1 MFLSFLSE
9 FDPDLRDAFLEK
21 LRLHWTHHSTA
32 LEGNTL
38 TLGETHAVLSQGL
51 TISGKPLAHHL
62 EVVGHSRAIDLV
74 YRLCQGDAE
83 VAETDLF
90 ALHRAVETEAIMDI
104 YRPVGDWKVEP
115 NSAAVVLDGRTGTN
129 DTYALPREVPALM
142 KTWLARLNGFLDAAR
157 QGGLDPVASF
167 AWLHAGFVRVH
178 PFADG
183 NGRMARLVANLPSL
197 RAGFPPLMVPVE
209 RRSEYIETL
218 ARWQIGIG
226 RPRPGD
232 TLVPENS
239 DYQRF
244 FDLCREISREVE
256 ELIDETRRCQAT
268 RDQDRSP

>member
-1 MFLSFLSE
+1 MFLSFLNE
-9 FDPDLRDAFLEK
+9 FDRDLRDAFLEK

-51 TISGKPLAHHL
+51 TIAGKPLAHHL

-74 YRLCQGDAE
+74 YRLCQTDTDIAE
-83 VAETDLF
+83 ADLF
-90 ALHRAVETEAIMDI
+90 ALHRAVQTEVVVDI
-104 YRPVGDWKVEP
+104 YQPVGAWKVEP

-142 KTWLARLNGFLDAAR
+142 ETWRSRLRDLLDAAR
-157 QGGLDPVASF
+157 RGGLDPVAGF

-183 NGRMARLVANLPSL
+183 NGRMARLVANLPVL
-197 RAGFPPLMVPVE
+197 RAGLPPLLVPMGRRVE
-209 RRSEYIETL
+209 YVEAL
-218 ARWQIGIG
+218 ARWQLGIG

-232 TLVPENS
+232 DLVPENA
-239 DYQRF
+239 DYRRF
-244 FDLCREISREVE
+244 LDLCREFAREAE
-256 ELIDETRRCQAT
+256 ELIDETRQRQAA
-268 RDQDRSP
+268 RDRESRG